1 MEAMRIKQVS
11 ECTAFKRYFSIAIV
25 LVVYFVMTV
34 SLRDSS
40 WHVKSKA
47 RTRKYRVRQEASR
60 SMTSCGKACI
70 SFSAIRTS
78 LLLAHSAILARLD
91 ACRLVQG
98 VIVLK
103 LE

>member
-25 LVVYFVMTV
+25 VVVYFVMTV

-60 SMTSCGKACI
+60 TMTSCGKACI
-70 SFSAIRTS
+70 SAQY
-78 LLLAHSAILARLD
+78 ARLY
-91 ACRLVQG
+91 CFRIQQFWRVLTLVA
-98 VIVLK
+98 
-103 LE
+103 

>member
-25 LVVYFVMTV
+25 VFTYFAMTV
-34 SLRDSS
+34 SLRDSC
-40 WHVKSKA
+40 WHAQSKA
-47 RTRKYRVRQEASR
+47 RRRKYRVRQEASR
-60 SMTSCGKACI
+60 TMTSCGKACI

-78 LLLAHSAILARLD
+78 LLLPLSAILARLD
-91 ACRLVQG
+91 ACGLVQG
-98 VIVLK
+98 VIALK

>member
-25 LVVYFVMTV
+25 VVVYFVMTV

-47 RTRKYRVRQEASR
+47 RTRKYWVRQEASR
-60 SMTSCGKACI
+60 SMTSCGESVHFVQRNTHVSTA
-70 SFSAIRTS
+70 SAFSNSGAS
-78 LLLAHSAILARLD
+78 
-91 ACRLVQG
+91 
-98 VIVLK
+98 
-103 LE
+103 